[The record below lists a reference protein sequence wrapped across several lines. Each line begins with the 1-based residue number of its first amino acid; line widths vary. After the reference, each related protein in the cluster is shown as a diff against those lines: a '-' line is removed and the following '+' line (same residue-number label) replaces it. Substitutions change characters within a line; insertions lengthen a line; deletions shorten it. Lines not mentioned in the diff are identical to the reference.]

1 MATFL
6 LKTPRLYLRKYI
18 SEDYPLLIQLYTNW
32 KWEGVDEEF
41 AKQFLETVIQK
52 QYEKGG
58 GVFATFLR
66 ENDVY
71 IGHCGLKYMDSSGEW
86 HLSFRFLK
94 SHWRNNFPAEAIKV
108 CIEYGFNSLNV
119 NEIIVDLQ
127 TKSKSAARTLI
138 SQGFRHRMTFEH
150 AGETLQRYSIFS

>member
-32 KWEGVDEEF
+32 KWEGIDEAF

-58 GVFATFLR
+58 GVFATFLK

-71 IGHCGLKYMDSSGEW
+71 IGH
-86 HLSFRFLK
+86 
-94 SHWRNNFPAEAIKV
+94 
-108 CIEYGFNSLNV
+108 
-119 NEIIVDLQ
+119 
-127 TKSKSAARTLI
+127 
-138 SQGFRHRMTFEH
+138 
-150 AGETLQRYSIFS
+150 